1 MTHPRVRKFLSY
13 YRPYRGLLAADLACA
28 LAAAAIALLLP
39 IGARHLTQIAL
50 ADTTPESL
58 AQVYALGA
66 CLIALVLIQT
76 AANWFV
82 DYQGH
87 VMGARMESDLR
98 AELFA
103 HAQTLSTRFY
113 DEQKTGQLMTRI
125 TSDTFAV
132 SELYHHGPEDL
143 IIAALKFAGAF
154 IIMLTINVPLT
165 LLMFV
170 FMPVMTVYSLHF
182 FRLMM
187 RANRRSHDRIGDI
200 NAQVEDSLGG
210 IRVVK
215 AFANEPVE
223 KAKFDRENTR
233 FLESRR
239 DVYHSEAWFSAG
251 LLAFTQLMTFAVII
265 LGSAAIVGGTLDAAD
280 LVTFLLF
287 AAILIDPI
295 QRAVNL
301 VQLIQEG
308 VTGFNRVMD
317 IFEIPPDIHDAPD
330 AVDLP
335 PVRGEIAFVDVR
347 FRYRENHHDVLKN
360 IALTIRAGEY
370 VALIGASGIGKT
382 TLCALIP
389 RFYDVTGG
397 AIRIDGRDIRGVTL
411 RSLRAQI
418 GMVQQD
424 VYLFAGTVAENI
436 RYGRLDA
443 SNAEIVAAAQAANA
457 HDFIMALPDG
467 YDTDIGQRGVRL
479 SGGQKQRLS
488 IARVFL
494 KNPPIIIFDEATSA
508 LDSDSERA
516 VQDSVERLAR
526 DRTLIV
532 IAHRHSTIQNA
543 HRVIRLTDAGIEEV
557 RTNELH
563 P

>member
-13 YRPYRGLLAADLACA
+13 YRPYRDLLAADVVCA
-28 LAAAAIALLLP
+28 LIVAAIALVLP
-39 IGARHLTQIAL
+39 IGARTLTQIAL
-50 ADTTPESL
+50 ADTSPDSF
-58 AQVYALGA
+58 AQLYALGA
-66 CLIALVLIQT
+66 GMIALVLIQT

-113 DEQKTGQLMTRI
+113 DDHKTGQLMTRI
-125 TSDTFAV
+125 TTDTFAV

-143 IIAALKFAGAF
+143 IIAILKFAGAF
-154 IIMLTINVPLT
+154 IILLTINVPLT
-165 LLMFV
+165 LLMFL
-170 FMPVMTVYSLHF
+170 FMPVMTVYALHF
-182 FRLMM
+182 FRVMM
-187 RANRRSHDRIGDI
+187 RATRRSYDRIGDI
-200 NAQVEDSLGG
+200 NAQVEDSLAG

-215 AFANEPVE
+215 SFANEAVE
-223 KAKFDRENTR
+223 KAKFDRENAR
-233 FLESRR
+233 FLDARR
-239 DVYHSEAWFSAG
+239 DVYHAEAWFSAG
-251 LLAFTQLMTFAVII
+251 LLAFTQLMTFAVVI
-265 LGSAAIVGGTLDAAD
+265 LGSAAILGATIDAPD
-280 LVTFLLF
+280 LVAFLLF

-295 QRAVNL
+295 QRAINL
-301 VQLIQEG
+301 VRLIQEG
-308 VTGFNRVMD
+308 VTGFNRVME
-317 IFEIPPDIHDAPD
+317 IFETQPTIRDAPD

-335 PVRGEIAFVDVR
+335 PVRGEIAFDDVT
-347 FRYRENHHDVLKN
+347 FRYRDAHPAVLKN
-360 IALTIRAGEY
+360 VSLTIQPGEF

-397 AIRIDGRDIRGVTL
+397 AIRIDGHDIRGVTL
-411 RSLRAQI
+411 RSLRSQI
-418 GMVQQD
+418 GVVQQD
-424 VYLFAGTVAENI
+424 VYLFAGSVADNI

-443 SNAEIVAAAQAANA
+443 SDAEIVAAAKAANA

-494 KNPPIIIFDEATSA
+494 KNPPILIFDEATSA
-508 LDSDSERA
+508 LDSESERA
-516 VQDSVERLAR
+516 VQQSVERLAR

-532 IAHRHSTIQNA
+532 IAHRPSTIQNA
-543 HRVIRLTDAGIEEV
+543 QRVIRLTDSGIEEV
-557 RTNELH
+557 L
-563 P
+563 PV